1 MVAPMKKSLAL
12 TFCLLLAGCTEAQW
26 NNALNYTG
34 LGAGEDSTAEAA
46 ATPPAAAPAAAAPE
60 AQADPNT
67 DLCRA
72 VATQDATRNDFDQ
85 ATQQRVFARSFSQCV
100 AVFSR

>member
-12 TFCLLLAGCTEAQW
+12 IFCLLLAGCTEAQW
-26 NNALNYTG
+26 NNALNYSG
-34 LGAGEDSTAEAA
+34 LGGGENSTAEAA
-46 ATPPAAAPAAAAPE
+46 ATPAATPAAAPE
-60 AQADPNT
+60 VQADPNA

-85 ATQQRVFARSFSQCV
+85 ATQQRVFARSYSQCV

>member
-12 TFCLLLAGCTEAQW
+12 IFCLLLAGCTEAQW

-34 LGAGEDSTAEAA
+34 LGTTENSTAEAA
-46 ATPPAAAPAAAAPE
+46 APTQATAPE
-60 AQADPNT
+60 AAADPNT

-72 VATQDATRNDFDQ
+72 VATQDATRNDFDL
-85 ATQQRVFARSFSQCV
+85 ATQQRVFARNYSQCM
-100 AVFSR
+100 AIFSR